1 MQTDHTHNPVRLKS
15 RRGAAM
21 VEMAMVLSVLMLLV
35 FGMIDMGLIL
45 RSSLALSHLAKNA
58 ARSYAL
64 GTDQGTVTDR
74 VEKGAKS
81 LGLDENQLDVSF
93 AQHEDTFVD
102 SQSQS
107 TDTQT
112 LYNMEVTLTYKHNT
126 VAGKLVGLGDE
137 VTLTGVGVHIKE

>member
-1 MQTDHTHNPVRLKS
+1 MRKDHTHYPVRLKS

-74 VEKGAKS
+74 AEKGAKS

-102 SQSQS
+102 SQNQS

-112 LYNMEVTLTYKHNT
+112 LYNMEVTLTY
-126 VAGKLVGLGDE
+126 
-137 VTLTGVGVHIKE
+137 